1 MNQKDRLV
9 QLLEKFGEEKGVIMN
24 LTESIAEY
32 LIENGAVALPCKVGD
47 TVYSL
52 NDGKIVESEVYALRI
67 DTLKSN
73 KRICVKEKQ
82 YKFFPYRATFKF
94 SSIGKTVF
102 LTREEAE
109 KALERMKE
117 DEKDNI

>member
-32 LIENGAVALPCKVGD
+32 LIENGAVALPCKVGNMVFCIG
-47 TVYSL
+47 TPCGGCKYFNEPL
-52 NDGKIVESEVYALRI
+52 TEEGIEICKACEKREIIECGFESDLINE
-67 DTLKSN
+67 
-73 KRICVKEKQ
+73 
-82 YKFFPYRATFKF
+82 F
-94 SSIGKTVF
+94 GKTVF

-109 KALERMKE
+109 KALERIRE
-117 DEKDNI
+117 DES